1 MCMLKGVVEG
11 SRKSRSKEEPGN
23 SSGWYSH
30 KEHKDISLHALS
42 PNLGLWKS
50 FVLSRGNAVFGLG
63 S

>member
-30 KEHKDISLHALS
+30 KEHKDMPS
-42 PNLGLWKS
+42 PPI
-50 FVLSRGNAVFGLG
+50 
-63 S
+63 